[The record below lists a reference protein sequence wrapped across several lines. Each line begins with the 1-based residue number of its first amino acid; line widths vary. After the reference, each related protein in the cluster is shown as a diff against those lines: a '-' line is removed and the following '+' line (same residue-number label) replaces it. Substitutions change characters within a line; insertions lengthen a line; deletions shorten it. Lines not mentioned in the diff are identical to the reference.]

1 MTLLNVRKFLDIDP
15 DYKMKVYR
23 RPGVIEENA
32 DNEYSD
38 GEGEEV
44 CLNFQ
49 RQGQS
54 TISNLKIKEDEENSR
69 MFEFTYFDIVDES
82 DISNEATI

>member
-1 MTLLNVRKFLDIDP
+1 M
-15 DYKMKVYR
+15 
-23 RPGVIEENA
+23 
-32 DNEYSD
+32 
-38 GEGEEV
+38 

-82 DISNEATI
+82 DISNESTI